1 MEWLR
6 PPAITSADLGERAIL
21 GQPGHRI
28 DQLLGQFGSIRVGAA
43 SGQIDTD
50 RDGDPVLRFKLTLT
64 DPPRGQDTWPLDD
77 VERLQQTTDG
87 LVAAASYEL
96 PYTVIETY
104 PESREQA
111 GGGEDNLDEELGR
124 ALDHRSP

>member
-1 MEWLR
+1 MKGLTKEVDGI
-6 PPAITSADLGERAIL
+6 AA
-21 GQPGHRI
+21 
-28 DQLLGQFGSIRVGAA
+28 QLVEIGQFGSIRVSDA